1 MTERAKISISLPDDL
16 KARLDAYAEEH
27 QQSVS
32 QVVQDALQRF
42 LDGPATPPTPP
53 PDSGHL
59 THDVQQLQL
68 YVSALAANHEQ
79 VRASLQLISEMSA
92 TQGVFIPCPPQL
104 AAPPWVHK
112 A

>member
-1 MTERAKISISLPDDL
+1 MTERAKISVSLPDDL

-42 LDGPATPPTPP
+42 LDNPPTPP
-53 PDSGHL
+53 PLPPESGHL
-59 THDVQQLQL
+59 EHDVQQLQR
-68 YVSALAANHEQ
+68 YVTALAANHEQ

-92 TQGVFIPCPPQL
+92 TQGVFIPCPAPVG
-104 AAPPWVHK
+104 APPWAVK
-112 A
+112 T